1 MIRCAIADDEAIAR
15 QILEQY
21 ILETPGLLLV
31 ASCRNAFEALKAVES
46 KRIELL
52 FLDIEMPLVT
62 GIQLL
67 NEIANPPKVIFTTAY
82 AEHAI
87 QGYELDA
94 VDYLLKPFSPE
105 RFRRAVKK
113 AETLIAPQEG
123 GHLILRER
131 EGQQKLPYRDIVYI
145 EASGDYMKVYTNTE
159 RSYLVH
165 MTMKKLEESL
175 PADLFVRTHKSYI
188 VALAQIRSLKAESLL
203 LTGEIEIPVSGLY
216 KEAVARW
223 LKDG

>member
-1 MIRCAIADDEAIAR
+1 MIRCAIADDEVIAR

-31 ASCRNAFEALKAVES
+31 ASCRNAFEALQVLES
-46 KRIELL
+46 KRIDLL

-67 NEIANPPKVIFTTAY
+67 KELAHPPKVIFTTAY
-82 AEHAI
+82 AEHAV

-94 VDYLLKPFSPE
+94 VDYLLKPFGVE

-113 AETLIAPQEG
+113 AEDRIEPQDD
-123 GHLILRER
+123 GHLVVREK
-131 EGQQKLPYRDIVYI
+131 EGQQKLPYRDILYI
-145 EASGDYMKVYTNTE
+145 EASGDYMKVYTTE
-159 RSYLVH
+159 RYYLVH

-175 PADLFVRTHKSYI
+175 PADLFVRAHKSYI
-188 VALAQIRSLKAESLL
+188 VALAHIRHLKTESLL
-203 LTGEIEIPVSGLY
+203 LKDGIEIPVSGFY
-216 KEAVARW
+216 KDAVGRW
-223 LKDG
+223 LKKG